1 MWSPVGTAD
10 VPPEAAAHGSV
21 SAALALRVGAA
32 RVALARVKP
41 AADVGVTDVLRG
53 HHHHHYHYHYDYHY
67 HCTWGHLQTAARPLF
82 SQKAPCTNQK

>member
-10 VPPEAAAHGSV
+10 VPPEAAAHGPV
-21 SAALALRVGAA
+21 SAALALSVGAA

-53 HHHHHYHYHYDYHY
+53 HHHHHHHHHYHY
-67 HCTWGHLQTAARPLF
+67 HCTWGGHLQTAARPLF

>member
-10 VPPEAAAHGSV
+10 VPPEAAAHGPV
-21 SAALALRVGAA
+21 SAALALSVGAA

-53 HHHHHYHYHYDYHY
+53 HHHHHYQYHYHY
-67 HCTWGHLQTAARPLF
+67 HCTWGGHLQTAARPLF